1 MKFIGHLGK
10 QDSDYDNTLA
20 EFAEYSHVRKS
31 LLDRVWEWLI
41 VFYVF
46 RRTS

>member
-20 EFAEYSHVRKS
+20 EFAEYSHVLYQGISIRRKQ
-31 LLDRVWEWLI
+31 
-41 VFYVF
+41 
-46 RRTS
+46 